1 MRSIALWSS
10 PKMFFNLTGTK
21 IVTRDRG
28 EQVNGGLRGC
38 MCGDNIGGKKK
49 AYMTLVDKGVH
60 KTMCVSHIKGETT

>member
-49 AYMTLVDKGVH
+49 AYMTLVDKGGH